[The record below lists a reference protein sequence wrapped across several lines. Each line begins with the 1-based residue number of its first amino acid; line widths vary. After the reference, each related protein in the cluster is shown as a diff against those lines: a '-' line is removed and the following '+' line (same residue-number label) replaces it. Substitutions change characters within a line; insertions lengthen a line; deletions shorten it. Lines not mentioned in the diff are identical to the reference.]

1 MSIGLAV
8 ALSLFLGWQLS
19 YLKFDYEFEN
29 FFPIDDPELE
39 YYKDF
44 SEKFGNDNDYLL
56 IGIENNKGVFRP
68 DFLDRVDQLSK
79 VLNDLPESN
88 QVLSVTNSKK
98 IVSTPL
104 GLVDIPRIHLDD
116 QSRLKQDS
124 IHLFEDPYFKQT
136 FFSKDKHGLR
146 LILFH
151 DRIYDTKQ
159 SDQFVLTIDSLVNG
173 FKFDHTHIAGKAK
186 AQYTYVNMVKR
197 DFARFLIVSAVII
210 LVLLIIFVRKP
221 ILIFSTFAISV
232 LSILCTLGFMCLM
245 GKKVDL
251 LSSLI
256 PTILIVVSMSNIIHL
271 FSIVKSKL
279 GGEGEIF
286 IKLQEAIREIGF
298 ATFLT
303 STTTALGFLTL
314 VFIKV
319 MPILELGLYAAAGI
333 FLTFILTYLIF
344 PSVVVLS
351 NTSFR
356 YKYTP
361 DMNNPWM
368 AKIFLVMVK
377 NRRTILMAFGL
388 ACLLLIYG
396 TTKLEINAFLI
407 DDLPDNTPMKEDFI
421 YFDEQYGGARPW
433 VLSVWAKD
441 QPIYSEEVLAEINK
455 IEQIAMQTIPLNGI
469 ISPASYVKFANQSNH
484 NGSTDYFKLPDN
496 KRDWA
501 RSLSFIRKQ
510 HPEEKF
516 IKVTEGSEAR
526 ISGFTPDIGSKLSNA
541 NNDKLM
547 ALLSEKVDTDLVGF
561 SITGT
566 SHLIDKSHGLLSQKL
581 IKGLIGAMLLVG
593 AIAGM
598 LFRSWRMTLI
608 TLIPN
613 IFPILATAAIM
624 GYFGIPLKLSTS
636 IIFAISFGI
645 VVDDT
650 IHFLSKFRHEKKLGL
665 SNLYAMKRTI
675 LTTGKPII
683 ITTIIL
689 TLGFIVF
696 CFSSFGVTFHIGL
709 FVSISFII
717 ALLADLLLL
726 PVLILLIYKD

>member
-1 MSIGLAV
+1 MT
-8 ALSLFLGWQLS
+8 LSLFLGWQLS

-39 YYKDF
+39 YYKEF
-44 SEKFGNDNDYLL
+44 SKKFGNDNDYLL
-56 IGIENNKGVFRP
+56 IGIENDKGVFRP
-68 DFLDRVDQLSK
+68 DFLGKVDQLSK
-79 VLNDLPESN
+79 ILNDLPESN

-159 SDQFVLTIDSLVNG
+159 SDQFVLTIDSLVNK
-173 FKFDHTHIAGKAK
+173 FQFDHTHIAGKAK

-197 DFARFLIVSAVII
+197 DFARFLIVSAIII

-221 ILIFSTFAISV
+221 ILIFSTFTISV

-286 IKLQEAIREIGF
+286 IKLQEAIKEIGF

-368 AKIFLVMVK
+368 AKIFLVMIK
-377 NRRTILMAFGL
+377 NRLTILMAFGL

-396 TTKLEINAFLI
+396 TTRLEINAFLI

-441 QPIYSEEVLAEINK
+441 NSIYNEDVLVEIDK
-455 IEQIAMQTIPLNGI
+455 IEQIAKQTLPLNGI

-484 NGSTDYFKLPDN
+484 SGSSDYFKLPEN

-516 IKVTEGSEAR
+516 IKVTEGLEAR

-547 ALLSEKVDTDLVGF
+547 ALLSEKVDTDVVGF

-650 IHFLSKFRHEKKLGL
+650 IHFLSKFRHEKRRGLG
-665 SNLYAMKRTI
+665 NLYAMKRTV

>member
-1 MSIGLAV
+1 M

-39 YYKDF
+39 YYKEF

-56 IGIENNKGVFRP
+56 IGIENSKGVFRP
-68 DFLDRVDQLSK
+68 DFLGKVDQLSK

-136 FFSKDKHGLR
+136 FFSRDKHGLR

-151 DRIYDTKQ
+151 DRIYDTKR
-159 SDQFVLTIDSLVNG
+159 SDQFVVTIDSLVNG

-186 AQYTYVNMVKR
+186 AQYTYVNMVKK
-197 DFARFLIVSAVII
+197 DFTRFLIVSAIII

-279 GGEGEIF
+279 GGEGKVF
-286 IKLQEAIREIGF
+286 LKLKEAIREIGF

-368 AKIFLVMVK
+368 AKIFLMMTK

-388 ACLLLIYG
+388 ACMLLIYG

-441 QPIYSEEVLAEINK
+441 QPIYSEEVLTEINK
-455 IEQIAMQTIPLNGI
+455 IEQIAKQTIPLNGI

-496 KRDWA
+496 KRDWV

-510 HPEEKF
+510 HPEERF

-598 LFRSWRMTLI
+598 LFCSWRMTLI

-650 IHFLSKFRHEKKLGL
+650 IHFLSKFRHEKRQGLG
-665 SNLYAMKRTI
+665 NLYAMKRTI